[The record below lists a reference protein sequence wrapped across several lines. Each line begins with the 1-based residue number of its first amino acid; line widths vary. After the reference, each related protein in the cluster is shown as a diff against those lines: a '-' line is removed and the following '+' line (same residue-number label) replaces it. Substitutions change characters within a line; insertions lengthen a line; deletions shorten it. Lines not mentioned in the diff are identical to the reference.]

1 MGSAISRMAPRGRDK
16 IDRILTALALG
27 INIMLIVVH
36 GIAQK
41 TIERGLSPP
50 QDVESTINL
59 AAIAVA
65 ALTAAAIAWRM
76 TLYAYDYIK
85 SGPNTTT
92 TSTPASLEEGNAES
106 PTMDTPPFGPWR
118 VARSISENS
127 SFSVS
132 STTERFK
139 RMRI

>member
-41 TIERGLSPP
+41 TIGRGLSPP
-50 QDVESTINL
+50 QDVESTVNL

-65 ALTAAAIAWRM
+65 ALTSAAIAWRM

-85 SGPNTTT
+85 SKTSTTT
-92 TSTPASLEEGNAES
+92 TTPASLEEGNAES

-118 VARSISENS
+118 MARSISDS

-132 STTERFK
+132 STTERLR

>member
-1 MGSAISRMAPRGRDK
+1 MDK
-16 IDRILTALALG
+16 ILTALALG

-50 QDVESTINL
+50 QDVESTVNL

-65 ALTAAAIAWRM
+65 ALTTAAIAWRM
-76 TLYAYDYIK
+76 ALYAYDYIK
-85 SGPNTTT
+85 SKTSATTAT
-92 TSTPASLEEGNAES
+92 TSASLEEGNAES
-106 PTMDTPPFGPWR
+106 PTMDASPFGPWR
-118 VARSISENS
+118 MARSISENS
-127 SFSVS
+127 RFSVS
-132 STTERFK
+132 STTERLR

>member
-41 TIERGLSPP
+41 TIERGLNPP
-50 QDVESTINL
+50 QDVESTVNL

-65 ALTAAAIAWRM
+65 ALTSAAIAWRM

-85 SGPNTTT
+85 S
-92 TSTPASLEEGNAES
+92 
-106 PTMDTPPFGPWR
+106 
-118 VARSISENS
+118 V
-127 SFSVS
+127 
-132 STTERFK
+132 
-139 RMRI
+139 

>member
-50 QDVESTINL
+50 QDVESTVNL

-85 SGPNTTT
+85 SGTNTTT
-92 TSTPASLEEGNAES
+92 TSPPASLEEGNTES

-118 VARSISENS
+118 VTRSISDS

-132 STTERFK
+132 STTERFR

>member
-41 TIERGLSPP
+41 TIERGLNPP
-50 QDVESTINL
+50 QDVESTVNL

-65 ALTAAAIAWRM
+65 ALTSAAIAWRM

-85 SGPNTTT
+85 SKTSTPTT
-92 TSTPASLEEGNAES
+92 TPASLEEGNAES
-106 PTMDTPPFGPWR
+106 LTMDTPPFGPWR
-118 VARSISENS
+118 MARSISDS

-132 STTERFK
+132 STTERLR

>member
-50 QDVESTINL
+50 QDVESTVNL

-65 ALTAAAIAWRM
+65 ALTTAAIAWRM
-76 TLYAYDYIK
+76 ALYAYDYIK
-85 SGPNTTT
+85 SKTSATAAT
-92 TSTPASLEEGNAES
+92 TSASLEEGNTES

-118 VARSISENS
+118 AARSISDS

-132 STTERFK
+132 STMERFR

>member
-50 QDVESTINL
+50 QDVESTVNL

-65 ALTAAAIAWRM
+65 ALTSAAIAWRM

-85 SGPNTTT
+85 SRTSTTT
-92 TSTPASLEEGNAES
+92 TTPASLEEGNAES
-106 PTMDTPPFGPWR
+106 PTTDTPPFGPWR
-118 VARSISENS
+118 MARSISDS

-132 STTERFK
+132 STTERLR

>member
-1 MGSAISRMAPRGRDK
+1 M
-16 IDRILTALALG
+16 DRILTALALG

-50 QDVESTINL
+50 QDIESTVNL

-65 ALTAAAIAWRM
+65 ALTTAAIAWRV
-76 TLYAYDYIK
+76 TLHVWDYIK
-85 SGPNTTT
+85 SKTNAATTAAT
-92 TSTPASLEEGNAES
+92 SLEEGNGES
-106 PTMDTPPFGPWR
+106 LAMGTPHFGPWR
-118 VARSISENS
+118 MARSISENS
-127 SFSVS
+127 SFSIS
-132 STTERFK
+132 STTERFR

>member
-1 MGSAISRMAPRGRDK
+1 M
-16 IDRILTALALG
+16 DRILTALALG

-36 GIAQK
+36 GIAQV

-50 QDVESTINL
+50 QDIESTVNL

-76 TLYAYDYIK
+76 TLYVYDYIK
-85 SGPNTTT
+85 SKTNTTT
-92 TSTPASLEEGNAES
+92 TTSASLEEGNAES
-106 PTMDTPPFGPWR
+106 PTMDTSPFGPWR
-118 VARSISENS
+118 MARSISENS

-132 STTERFK
+132 STTERLR

>member
-50 QDVESTINL
+50 QDVESTVNL

-65 ALTAAAIAWRM
+65 ALTSAAIAWRM

-85 SGPNTTT
+85 SKTSTTT
-92 TSTPASLEEGNAES
+92 TTPASLEEGNAES

-118 VARSISENS
+118 MARSISDS

-132 STTERFK
+132 STTERLR

>member
-1 MGSAISRMAPRGRDK
+1 M
-16 IDRILTALALG
+16 ALG

-50 QDVESTINL
+50 QDVESTVNL

-65 ALTAAAIAWRM
+65 ALTSAAIAWRM

-85 SGPNTTT
+85 SKTSTTT
-92 TSTPASLEEGNAES
+92 TTPASLEEGNAES

-118 VARSISENS
+118 MARSISDS

-132 STTERFK
+132 STTERLR

>member
-50 QDVESTINL
+50 QDVESTVNL

-65 ALTAAAIAWRM
+65 ALTTAAIAWRM
-76 TLYAYDYIK
+76 ALCAYDYVK
-85 SGPNTTT
+85 SKTSATTAT
-92 TSTPASLEEGNAES
+92 TSASLEEGNAES
-106 PTMDTPPFGPWR
+106 PTMDASPFGPWR
-118 VARSISENS
+118 MARSISENS

-132 STTERFK
+132 STTERLR

>member
-50 QDVESTINL
+50 QDVESTVNL

-65 ALTAAAIAWRM
+65 ALTSAAIAWRM

-85 SGPNTTT
+85 SKTSTTTT
-92 TSTPASLEEGNAES
+92 TSASLEEGNAES

-118 VARSISENS
+118 MARSISDS

-132 STTERFK
+132 STTERLR

>member
-50 QDVESTINL
+50 QDVESTVNL

-65 ALTAAAIAWRM
+65 ALTSAAIAWRM

-85 SGPNTTT
+85 SKTNTTT
-92 TSTPASLEEGNAES
+92 TTSASLEEGNTEP

-118 VARSISENS
+118 VARSISEGS

>member
-41 TIERGLSPP
+41 TIERGLNPP
-50 QDVESTINL
+50 QDVESTVNL

-65 ALTAAAIAWRM
+65 ALTSAAIAWRM

-85 SGPNTTT
+85 SKTSTTTT
-92 TSTPASLEEGNAES
+92 TSASLEEGNAES

-118 VARSISENS
+118 MARSISDS

-132 STTERFK
+132 STTERLR

>member
-27 INIMLIVVH
+27 INIMLIAVH

-50 QDVESTINL
+50 QDVESTVNL

-65 ALTAAAIAWRM
+65 ALTSAAIAWRM

-85 SGPNTTT
+85 SKTSTTTT
-92 TSTPASLEEGNAES
+92 TSASLEEGNAES

-118 VARSISENS
+118 VARSISDS

-132 STTERFK
+132 STTERFR

>member
-41 TIERGLSPP
+41 TIERGLNPP
-50 QDVESTINL
+50 QDVESTVNL

-65 ALTAAAIAWRM
+65 ALTSAAIAWRM

-85 SGPNTTT
+85 SKTSTTT
-92 TSTPASLEEGNAES
+92 TTPASLEEGNAES

-118 VARSISENS
+118 MARSISDS

-132 STTERFK
+132 STTERLR

>member
-50 QDVESTINL
+50 QDVESTVNL

-85 SGPNTTT
+85 SGSNTTT
-92 TSTPASLEEGNAES
+92 TSTPASLEEGNTES

-118 VARSISENS
+118 VARSISDS

-132 STTERFK
+132 STTERFR

>member
-41 TIERGLSPP
+41 TIERGLNPP
-50 QDVESTINL
+50 QDVESTVNL

-65 ALTAAAIAWRM
+65 ALTSAAIAWRM

-85 SGPNTTT
+85 SKTSTTT
-92 TSTPASLEEGNAES
+92 TTPASLEEGNAES

-118 VARSISENS
+118 VARSISDS

-132 STTERFK
+132 STTERFR

>member
-1 MGSAISRMAPRGRDK
+1 M
-16 IDRILTALALG
+16 DRILTALALG

-41 TIERGLSPP
+41 TIDKGLSPP
-50 QDVESTINL
+50 QDVESTVNL

-65 ALTAAAIAWRM
+65 ALTAVAIAWRM

-85 SGPNTTT
+85 SSTNTTT
-92 TSTPASLEEGNAES
+92 TSPPASLEEGNTES

-118 VARSISENS
+118 VARSISDS

-132 STTERFK
+132 STTERFR